1 MPTPSRPFWF
11 TDGDELTVSFD
22 RHTAVIHADDVEL
35 EVSVGSLLRF
45 LRVYELTPF
54 PAHEEDHDSEDQ
66 ENPSP
71 PHHPPE
77 QKHVSSRPEWGKG
90 SSPHISRFRWHQH
103 PGSDEMLLELGQ
115 YAQTHEDW
123 ESITTQLQHEF
134 GRVGTADRIGSPSMH
149 STKTRHHELQLGRV
163 QPGQS
168 YSGTGRRYTP

>member
-11 TDGDELTVSFD
+11 TDGDELTVSYD
-22 RHTAVIHADDVEL
+22 QHTAVIHADDVEL

-54 PAHEEDHDSEDQ
+54 PDPQDQ
-66 ENPSP
+66 DEAPLP
-71 PHHPPE
+71 RQHPPE
-77 QKHVSSRPEWGKG
+77 QQHSPEWGKG

-115 YAQTHEDW
+115 YAQTHKDW

-168 YSGTGRRYTP
+168 YSSTTGRRYTP